1 MKIFGTTLIKATG
14 FEEQK
19 LLDDIKNE
27 CKVISLN
34 KKNDAI
40 NIEVG
45 FFDSKKAI
53 NLCKEQGFVV
63 EILREKGIAF
73 TAIRYLKR
81 YGLLLGIAISLA
93 LIIYFSNIVMRID
106 IVGTS
111 DTAVLHE
118 ITGILNSQGVSPG
131 SYIPKINFT
140 QANFNLTKLCDKIAW
155 SSISHS
161 GSVIKVEVAL
171 VTPKEETEDKRI
183 PSNIVA
189 QRDGVIVKAE
199 VLSGILEVLVG
210 DAVAKGDLLVSGV
223 IERRNGVTYYYHSF
237 GNILAEYED
246 EIIINQN
253 YNLTQKSYGDTHY
266 TKSLRIFD
274 ADFDLPRLKF
284 KTGNYDI
291 ASDTVYLYFFGIK
304 LPIGITTKAH
314 TEVVYDNKLL
324 STEQAFY
331 EAYRLL
337 DNYEKNILKNE
348 EIVARNVEE
357 IMTEQGVQLKVRYK
371 LIGEIGVQQEIFAK

>member
-1 MKIFGTTLIKATG
+1 MKILGTTLIKATG

-19 LLDDIKNE
+19 LVDDIKNT

-34 KKNDAI
+34 KENDAI
-40 NIEVG
+40 YVEID

-53 NLCKEQGFVV
+53 NLCEMHGFVV

-73 TAIRYLKR
+73 TVAKYLKR
-81 YGLLLGIAISLA
+81 YGLLLGVAISLA

-111 DTAVLHE
+111 DEAILHE
-118 ITGILNSQGVSPG
+118 ITEILNSKGVSAG
-131 SYIPKINFT
+131 SYIPSINFS
-140 QANFNLTKLCDKIAW
+140 QANLNLTKLCDEIAW

-171 VTPKEETEDKRI
+171 VTPKEETTDRRI
-183 PSNIVA
+183 PSNIIA
-189 QRDGVIVKAE
+189 ERDGVIVKAE
-199 VLSGILEVLVG
+199 VLSGVLEVLVG
-210 DAVAKGDLLVSGV
+210 DAVAKGDLLVSGI

-237 GNILAEYED
+237 GDILAEYEE
-246 EIIINQN
+246 EIVINQKYSVTN
-253 YNLTQKSYGDTHY
+253 KSYGDTHY

-274 ADFDLPRLKF
+274 ADFDLPSIKT
-284 KTGNYDI
+284 KTGNYDT
-291 ASDTVYLYFFGIK
+291 SLDTVYLYFFGIK
-304 LPIGITTKAH
+304 LPIGITTKTY
-314 TEVVYDNKLL
+314 TEVIYDNKLL

-337 DNYEKNILKNE
+337 DNYEKNILKDE
-348 EIVARNVEE
+348 EIVSRNVEE
-357 IMTEQGVQLKVRYK
+357 IMTEQGVQLKVKYK
-371 LIGEIGVQQEIFAK
+371 LIGEIGAQQEIFAK